1 MKYIIGGFGV
11 IIVVAT
17 FIALIVAFVG
27 RDPIPDDDTAVDDR
41 IVIRELVDEDSEVVY
56 TTSGRIIADE
66 EYRTIRITVS
76 DSQRRFEILRGYNL
90 AVDER
95 VDLPN
100 TSAAY
105 EEFLHALEQAGYG
118 NVVEGE
124 STSEQGKCPT
134 NRRHVYRVILD
145 GEEAIRSWSS
155 PCRGERG
162 NFGGNSR
169 LVERLFQGQIPE
181 YRERIRGLRI

>member
-27 RDPIPDDDTAVDDR
+27 RDSDPDDESVDDR
-41 IVIRELVDEDSEVVY
+41 IALRELVDENSEVIY

-66 EYRTIRITVS
+66 EYRTVRITVS
-76 DSQRRFEILRGYNL
+76 DSQRRFEILEGYNL
-90 AVDER
+90 AVQER

-105 EEFLHALEQAGYG
+105 EEFLRALEEAGFD
-118 NVVEGE
+118 NVDW
-124 STSEQGKCPT
+124 SERSSEKGKCPT
-134 NRRHVYRVILD
+134 NRRHVYRALID

-155 PCRGERG
+155 PCRGQRG

-169 LVERLFQGQIPE
+169 LIERLFQGQIPE
-181 YRERIRGLRI
+181 YRERTRDLRI